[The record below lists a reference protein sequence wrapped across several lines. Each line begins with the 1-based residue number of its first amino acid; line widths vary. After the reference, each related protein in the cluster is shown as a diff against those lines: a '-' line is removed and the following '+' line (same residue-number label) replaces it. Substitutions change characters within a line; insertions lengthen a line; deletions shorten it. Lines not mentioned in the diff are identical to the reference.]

1 MQALHNSFNGLSQNK
16 YDVYRF
22 RVKLPSNIQRYFHRT
37 EINKSLNTKDAKIA
51 QSKAMFLYD
60 NYQKLLRL
68 IEMSVLTEEQI
79 QELVDTY
86 VTQSLEQDKL
96 DRATKGWG
104 TLYTQPDLETHGGNY
119 AIAMGAEIDNFI
131 GEYKEQL
138 AHNDYS
144 SVISVAKEIL
154 TPLGIDF
161 NDNEPTHR
169 LFLQSLMRGTIEV
182 LEEGKNRYYGNYNTK
197 YDAPKGTKKP
207 TKVNKEATTYK
218 DAFNR
223 FMRYYNTL
231 EITQETKD
239 DTLRVLEKLLIMQGE
254 HSCIEETDLDDMLDI
269 QETISNLPNLN
280 RLPYKDMDF
289 QAIMELTSVPD
300 EHKISDNRAKDYI
313 KHIKKFFAFCH
324 DENIISYNPSVRL
337 NVTVDADKKDA
348 FSDEEMKQLIRIV
361 KTLDDNLKYLYMS
374 YIYTGMR
381 REELFNSVIE
391 EVEGIP
397 YFNIQRGK
405 NTASIRSVPLH
416 SELIKMELTNEKL
429 QSAKSVINF
438 NNLGRKFNES
448 IKSQVTQSNR
458 KTLHSLRHT
467 VATKLQNEGV
477 PDETIRAIIGH
488 AAQDTLN
495 RVYTAST
502 STGLSADK
510 ARRLKEAIDK
520 LSFN

>member
-1 MQALHNSFNGLSQNK
+1 MQAHNSIYGLSQNK

-22 RVKLPSNIQRYFHRT
+22 RVKLPLNIQRYFHRT

-104 TLYTQPDLETHGGNY
+104 TLYIEPDIEAHGGNY
-119 AIAMGAEIDNFI
+119 AIAMGAELNSMIS
-131 GEYKEQL
+131 EYKEQL

-144 SVISVAKEIL
+144 SAVTIAQEIL
-154 TPLGIDF
+154 IPIGIEL
-161 NDNEPTHR
+161 DNGEPTHK
-169 LFLQSLMRGTIEV
+169 LFLQSLMRGIIEV
-182 LEEGKNRYYGNYNTK
+182 VEEAKNRCYGQYNPK
-197 YDAPKGTKKP
+197 YDIQIRQQRATA
-207 TKVNKEATTYK
+207 VNQTITTYK
-218 DAFNR
+218 DAFTR

-231 EITQETKD
+231 EITQEVKD
-239 DTLRVLEKLLIMQGE
+239 DTFRVLEKLLIMQGE
-254 HSCIEETDLDDMLDI
+254 DNSIKETNLDDMLDI

-313 KHIKKFFAFCH
+313 KHIKKFFSFCH

-337 NVTVDADKKDA
+337 NVTVDAEKKDP
-348 FSDEEMKQLIRIV
+348 FTDDEMRQLLAIV

-391 EVEGIP
+391 EVGGIP
-397 YFNIQRGK
+397 YFSIQRGK
-405 NTASIRSVPLH
+405 NTSSIRGVPLH
-416 SELIKMELTNEKL
+416 AELVNIGLTDRILQQIKST
-429 QSAKSVINF
+429 INF

-448 IKSQVTQSNR
+448 IKPQVTQSHR

-488 AAQDTLN
+488 SAQDTLN
-495 RVYTAST
+495 RVYTAS
-502 STGLSADK
+502 SSHSLSAEK
-510 ARRLKEAIDK
+510 ARKLKEAIDK
-520 LSFN
+520 LNY

>member
-1 MQALHNSFNGLSQNK
+1 MQVHNGIHGLTQNK
-16 YDVYRF
+16 YNVYRF
-22 RVKLPSNIQRYFHRT
+22 RVKLPLNIQRYFHRT

-104 TLYTQPDLETHGGNY
+104 TLAIKPDLEAYDGNY
-119 AIAMGAEIDNFI
+119 AIAMGAEINTFI
-131 GEYKEQL
+131 TEYKEQL
-138 AHNDYS
+138 AHNNYS
-144 SVISVAKEIL
+144 SIMTVAKEIL
-154 TPLGIDF
+154 TPLSIEF
-161 NDNEPTHR
+161 NDDEPTHR

-182 LEEGKNRYYGNYNTK
+182 LEEAKNRYYGSYSTK
-197 YDAPKGTKKP
+197 YDAPKGVKKVTKFK
-207 TKVNKEATTYK
+207 KEATTYK

-231 EITQETKD
+231 EITQDTKD
-239 DTLRVLEKLLIMQGE
+239 DTFRVLEKLLIMQGE
-254 HSCIEETDLDDMLDI
+254 HNCIEETDLDDMLDI

-289 QAIMELTSVPD
+289 QAIMELASVPD

-337 NVTVDADKKDA
+337 SVTVDADKKDP
-348 FSDEEMKQLIRIV
+348 FNDEEMKQLIRIV
-361 KTLDDNLKYLYMS
+361 ETLDDNLKYLYMS

-381 REELFNSVIE
+381 REELFNSVIV

-397 YFNIQRGK
+397 YFSIQRGK
-405 NTASIRSVPLH
+405 NTSSIRGVPLH
-416 SELIKMELTNEKL
+416 SELIAIGLTNAKL
-429 QSAKSVINF
+429 QTAKSSINF
-438 NNLGRKFNES
+438 NNLGRKFNEN
-448 IKSQVTQSNR
+448 IKSQVTHSNR

-467 VATKLQNEGV
+467 VATKLQNKNV
-477 PDETIRAIIGH
+477 PDEIIRAIIGH

-495 RVYTAST
+495 RVYTGSIT
-502 STGLSADK
+502 SVLTADK
-510 ARRLKEAIDK
+510 ARKLKEAIDK